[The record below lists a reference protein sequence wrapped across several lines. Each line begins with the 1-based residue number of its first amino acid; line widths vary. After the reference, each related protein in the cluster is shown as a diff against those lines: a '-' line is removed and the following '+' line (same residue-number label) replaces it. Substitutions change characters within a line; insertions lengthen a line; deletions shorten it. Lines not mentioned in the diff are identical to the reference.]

1 MSVRGPVHTQRR
13 TPSDDVLEWEL
24 LFLGG
29 HEFPSLI
36 PFFIDWLDTPHPATR
51 NPLGG
56 QFLELVL
63 RSPRHVEL
71 AAVVKDLGI
80 AVRVEAA
87 AGPEL
92 EARIQVGSEA
102 ISLKSSSQT
111 EGLSF

>member
-1 MSVRGPVHTQRR
+1 
-13 TPSDDVLEWEL
+13 
-24 LFLGG
+24 
-29 HEFPSLI
+29 
-36 PFFIDWLDTPHPATR
+36 
-51 NPLGG
+51 
-56 QFLELVL
+56 
-63 RSPRHVEL
+63 VEL